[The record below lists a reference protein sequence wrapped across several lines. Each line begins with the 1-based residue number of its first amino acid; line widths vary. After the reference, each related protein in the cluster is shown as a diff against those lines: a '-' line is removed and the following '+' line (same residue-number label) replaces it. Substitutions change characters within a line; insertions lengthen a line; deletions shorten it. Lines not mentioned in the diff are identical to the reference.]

1 MVKKIAII
9 APGYAW
15 LPGEFGTSRFSFLAG
30 FLSGNG
36 YEVDLIGSTFQHFKK
51 EPRDIERL
59 KQLQLPYKLIFI
71 PEPGYRKN
79 VDVRR
84 IYSNYIETRNVIK
97 FLNKHQGRYNLIYCV
112 IPPNT
117 LSAKV
122 GQWCQQQQIP
132 YIVDVEDLW
141 PEAMKMVVKIPV
153 LNDILFGPYWKDAE
167 KTYYYAD
174 GVIGTSD
181 EYTLRAFKRR
191 KKNIP
196 YTTVYVGTDLDI
208 FDEAVRIYSNEFSKS
223 SKEFRVTYAGSISAS
238 YDIKTLIDAAKILW
252 DCNRKDIRF
261 CILGTGSLKEDMEH
275 YVNALG
281 CGNVKFLGYVDYQ
294 KMAAFLVQSDVL
306 VNSYVKKAPQSIVT
320 KIGDYLAAGKPVI
333 NTLSSTEFMGMVE
346 QEGFGV
352 NVDAENK
359 ERLVKAILDLYDDA
373 PLRAKM
379 SLNARRCA
387 EEKFDRKKAYGKIL
401 EMIGE
406 LIG

>member
-1 MVKKIAII
+1 M
-9 APGYAW
+9 
-15 LPGEFGTSRFSFLAG
+15 
-30 FLSGNG
+30 
-36 YEVDLIGSTFQHFKK
+36 
-51 EPRDIERL
+51 
-59 KQLQLPYKLIFI
+59 
-71 PEPGYRKN
+71 
-79 VDVRR
+79 
-84 IYSNYIETRNVIK
+84 
-97 FLNKHQGRYNLIYCV
+97 
-112 IPPNT
+112 
-117 LSAKV
+117 
-122 GQWCQQQQIP
+122 
-132 YIVDVEDLW
+132 
-141 PEAMKMVVKIPV
+141 
-153 LNDILFGPYWKDAE
+153 
-167 KTYYYAD
+167 
-174 GVIGTSD
+174 
-181 EYTLRAFKRR
+181 
-191 KKNIP
+191 
-196 YTTVYVGTDLDI
+196 
-208 FDEAVRIYSNEFSKS
+208 
-223 SKEFRVTYAGSISAS
+223 TYAGSISAS

-352 NVDAENK
+352 NVDAENE